1 MLRLLKVGY
10 NLVHHYKPATNA
22 TLVLGGGGVSEWVCL
37 DTLVFRTWYRNARI
51 AKSRILPCTSS

>member
-22 TLVLGGGGVSEWVCL
+22 TLVLGGGGVGQ
-37 DTLVFRTWYRNARI
+37 
-51 AKSRILPCTSS
+51 